1 MRIFTWRSFQ
11 AIITDRRNKTT
22 MYAIFRRELGSYFTS
37 PVGYVVAAAFM
48 IFNGVFFYVQCL
60 YNGTSSMSTVFQS
73 MFFILLFLIPLITMR
88 LFAED
93 KHNRTDQ
100 ALLTSPVSIGAI
112 VCAKFL
118 SALVLL
124 VICLSAYIIDGIIL
138 SFVGS
143 PDWGVIIGNIL
154 AMALM
159 GSSFIAIGI
168 FISSLTESV
177 IIAAVLSFAV
187 NVLISMVDT
196 IASTIP
202 WDWMK
207 GIVSSLSF
215 HSKYNSFS
223 LGIISFAD
231 IIFFLSAAALFL
243 FLTDRMIDRRR
254 WA

>member
-1 MRIFTWRSFQ
+1 
-11 AIITDRRNKTT
+11 
-22 MYAIFRRELGSYFTS
+22 MYAIFRRELASYFTS
-37 PVGYVVAAAFM
+37 PVGYVVTAAFM
-48 IFNGVFFYVQCL
+48 VFNGIFFYVQCL
-60 YNGTSSMSTVFQS
+60 FTGTSSMTTVFQS
-73 MFFILLFLIPLITMR
+73 MFFIMLFLIPLITMR

-100 ALLTSPVSIGAI
+100 ALLTSPVGVASI

-124 VICLSAYIIDGIIL
+124 LICLLSYIVDGLIL

-143 PDWGVIIGNIL
+143 PDWGIIIGNMAAI
-154 AMALM
+154 ALM
-159 GSSFIAIGI
+159 GSSFIAIGLL
-168 FISSLTESV
+168 ISSLTESV
-177 IIAAVLSFAV
+177 VIAAVLSFAA
-187 NVLISMVDT
+187 NVLISMLDT

-207 GIVSSLSF
+207 SIVSSLSF
-215 HSKYNSFS
+215 QSRYNSFA
-223 LGIISFAD
+223 LGIVSFSD
-231 IIFFLSAAALFL
+231 IVFFLSITVLFL

>member
-1 MRIFTWRSFQ
+1 
-11 AIITDRRNKTT
+11 
-22 MYAIFRRELGSYFTS
+22 MYAIFRRELASYFTS
-37 PVGYVVAAAFM
+37 PVGYVVTAAFM
-48 IFNGVFFYVQCL
+48 VFNGIFFYVQCL
-60 YNGTSSMSTVFQS
+60 FTGTSSMTTVFQS
-73 MFFILLFLIPLITMR
+73 MFFIMLFLIPLITMR

-100 ALLTSPVSIGAI
+100 ALLTSPVGVASI

-124 VICLSAYIIDGIIL
+124 LICLLSYVVDGLIL

-143 PDWGVIIGNIL
+143 PDWGIIIGNMAAI
-154 AMALM
+154 ALM
-159 GSSFIAIGI
+159 GSSFIAIGLL
-168 FISSLTESV
+168 ISSLTESV
-177 IIAAVLSFAV
+177 VIAAVLSFAA
-187 NVLISMVDT
+187 NVLISMLDT

-207 GIVSSLSF
+207 SIVSSLSF
-215 HSKYNSFS
+215 QSRYNSFA
-223 LGIISFAD
+223 LGIVSFSD
-231 IIFFLSAAALFL
+231 IVFFLSITVLFL